1 MLAGLSLAWGMPPHE
16 LAGATA
22 AEFYDWRM
30 IATMHDVLDER
41 AEKMK
46 ENTGG

>member
-1 MLAGLSLAWGMPPHE
+1 MPPHE

-30 IATMHDVLDER
+30 VATMQDLIDER
-41 AEKMK
+41 AEAMK
-46 ENTGG
+46 EARSG